1 MRSTLCSAAYALSMM
16 FGVAAL
22 GCRRDSTEEPTPTGA
37 ATEVARVEPRRH
49 PRLPE
54 DAELGRKA
62 TEQWE
67 EHEREEEQNR
77 RLCYDH
83 ERLPQH
89 RAVTA
94 ALESLRQRFERARSE
109 SDVAGAQALARR
121 EAPALRKQLDDI
133 DPWRNS
139 SLLVADYDALL
150 ARLAPPPSAAPG
162 GSALPLG
169 PLGPLRSELDERL
182 RAIEQ
187 KLEAAEECEEED

>member
-1 MRSTLCSAAYALSMM
+1 MRSTLCGAAYALSML
-16 FGVAAL
+16 GATAL
-22 GCRRDSTEEPTPTGA
+22 GCRRDSTERPTPT
-37 ATEVARVEPRRH
+37 ATAIEVARVEPRRRA
-49 PRLPE
+49 PLPE
-54 DAELGRKA
+54 NAELGRKS

-83 ERLPQH
+83 ERRRQH

-94 ALESLRQRFERARSE
+94 ALERLCQPYERARSK
-109 SDVAGAQALARR
+109 SDIAGAQTLAQR

-133 DPWRNS
+133 DPWQNS

-150 ARLAPPPSAAPG
+150 TLLAQPPPGARDGGAAE
-162 GSALPLG
+162 LG
-169 PLGPLRSELDERL
+169 QLRSELGQRL

-187 KLEAAEECEEED
+187 KLKAAEECEEED